1 MNVVDIIILVLLFLG
16 ALEGLKKGAIR
27 SLVTLIGTILLV
39 VVSFYLKDPIASIF
53 LKYLPFFNYSGSF
66 EGLVTLNILVY
77 EAIAYVLVF
86 AILSTVVNLFIKV
99 SGIIEKFLNA
109 TIILGIPSKIIG
121 FFLGLIESIVFGF
134 IILFVLLQFNV
145 TQDWVINSKVA
156 TTIINKTP
164 FIGNMV
170 NDTYEAIE
178 EINEL
183 HEKYKG
189 TDDMDAYNGEILK
202 IMLEKK
208 VIKKD
213 LALDLVESKKLD
225 FNGAKEIIENYEEG
239 K

>member
-1 MNVVDIIILVLLFLG
+1 MNVVDIIILALLLLG
-16 ALEGLKKGAIR
+16 ALEGFKKGAIR
-27 SLVTLIGTILLV
+27 SLVTLIGTIIV
-39 VVSFYLKDPIASIF
+39 VIVAYYLKDYVASIF

-66 EGLVTLNILVY
+66 DGLVTLNILVY

-86 AILSTVVNLFIKV
+86 AILSSVLTLFIKV
-99 SGIIEKFLNA
+99 SGIIEKVLNA

-145 TQDWVINSKVA
+145 TQTWIINSKVA
-156 TTIINKTP
+156 TAIINKTP
-164 FIGNMV
+164 YIGNMV
-170 NDTYEAIE
+170 NDTYEAVE
-178 EINEL
+178 EINKL
-183 HEKYKG
+183 HQKYKD

-213 LALDLVESKKLD
+213 LALSLVENKKLD
-225 FNGAKEIIENYEEG
+225 FNGAKEIIESYEEG